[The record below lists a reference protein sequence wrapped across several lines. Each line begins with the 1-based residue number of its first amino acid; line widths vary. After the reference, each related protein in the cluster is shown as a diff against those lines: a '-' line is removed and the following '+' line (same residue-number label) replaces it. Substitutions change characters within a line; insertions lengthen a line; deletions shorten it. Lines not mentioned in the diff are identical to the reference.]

1 MSSTKEAV
9 ARTREFLD
17 AIPFN
22 HLLGIQISRAHAD
35 GVTLHCKVKKELLN
49 SNRVLH
55 GGVSASI
62 ADAAVGV
69 AIQHRFAGKRAIT
82 TVELKVNYFRPVSEG
97 TLFARARLLRVGAT
111 LCVGQVDMTDDKK
124 NLVGVAIVT
133 YIFLDARGTAA
144 TSDSIVSRGNE

>member
-1 MSSTKEAV
+1 MTSTKEAV
-9 ARTREFLD
+9 ARTRAFLD

-22 HLLGIQISRAHAD
+22 HLLGIQISRAHSD
-35 GVTLHCKVKKELLN
+35 GVTLHCKVKNSLLN
-49 SNRVLH
+49 SNKVLH

-82 TVELKVNYFRPVSEG
+82 TVELKVNYFKPVAEG
-97 TLFARARLLRVGAT
+97 TRFARARLLRVGST
-111 LCVGQVDMTDDKK
+111 LCVGQVDLTDNKK

-133 YIFLDARGTAA
+133 YIFLDARGSA
-144 TSDSIVSRGNE
+144 SDSIVSRGK